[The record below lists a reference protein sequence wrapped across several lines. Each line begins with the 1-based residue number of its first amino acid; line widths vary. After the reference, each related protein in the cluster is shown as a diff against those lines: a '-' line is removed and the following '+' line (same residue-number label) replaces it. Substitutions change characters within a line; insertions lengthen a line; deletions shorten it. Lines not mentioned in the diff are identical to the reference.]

1 MKTFL
6 RALAGAILLSLSFA
20 ATANPVDL
28 NSADADTLASAML
41 GIGPQKAIEIVRYRD
56 QNGPFASL
64 EDLAQVKGIG
74 PRTIEQNRERVTVL
88 QPTARQ

>member
-41 GIGPQKAIEIVRYRD
+41 GVGPQKAIEIVRYRD

-64 EDLAQVKGIG
+64 EELSQVKGIG
-74 PRTIEQNRERVTVL
+74 PRTIEQNRERVTVV
-88 QPTARQ
+88 QPAR